1 MKFFNNN
8 LKSKAALFGVAA
20 MTLATSARAEIDTA
34 GITAKITEA
43 GAAAAGVGAAVII
56 VFVGIKAFKMIRQA
70 L

>member
-1 MKFFNNN
+1 MKN
-8 LKSKAALFGVAA
+8 LKSRIALVGVAA
-20 MTLATSARAEIDTA
+20 ATMATSARAEIDTA

-43 GAAAAGVGAAVII
+43 GGAAATVGAAVII